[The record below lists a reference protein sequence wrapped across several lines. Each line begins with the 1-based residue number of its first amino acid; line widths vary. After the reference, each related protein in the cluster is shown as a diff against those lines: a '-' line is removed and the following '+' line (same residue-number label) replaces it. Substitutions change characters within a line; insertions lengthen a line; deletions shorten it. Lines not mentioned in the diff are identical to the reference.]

1 MKKQAI
7 LLSVGLLC
15 LAFWGMTRSG
25 LGRPKHS
32 GELVAEQPSIVWQ
45 GPSELSNEPAKV
57 RFTLVNRGE
66 TAIRMIAVQSGCGCT
81 VPSFDSGEIPPGGR
95 GYVNAGVRYFP
106 VGERRVP
113 LIVQTNSPQSPT
125 VNLALHLIGG
135 ASPPFLMK
143 AEGDLSFM
151 GEFDPTVSRDL
162 VVHTIE
168 AAGETKTPTFADLP
182 SFLSV
187 EPAGSTLTPYVLAG
201 TLDRKHRFKV
211 AFTSPPP
218 ESPYQGEFFIL
229 DPWNPAR
236 KERVGFLAT
245 VVPRV
250 KVVPSRLS
258 LTLEQGGGK
267 VEGRLVVLSQQPL
280 GSIKAAI
287 EGATD
292 SPLRVIREG
301 VEGPSQRTTFRV
313 EVDPSRPMPGD
324 RVEFSIGVTWA
335 DGSQDGHLSVPVTLN
350 R

>member
-1 MKKQAI
+1 MLI
-7 LLSVGLLC
+7 GWGL
-15 LAFWGMTRSG
+15 ARWGAA
-25 LGRPKHS
+25 RPPTP
-32 GELVAEQPSIVWQ
+32 GELVPEQSLIVWQ
-45 GPSELSNEPAKV
+45 GPSELKNEQAKV

-66 TAIRMIAVQSGCGCT
+66 TPVRITSVQSGCGCT
-81 VPSFDSGEIPPGGR
+81 VPSFDSRDIPPGGR
-95 GYVNAGVRYFP
+95 GSVDASARYFP

-113 LIVQTNSPQSPT
+113 LIVQTNSPRSPT

-168 AAGETKTPTFADLP
+168 AAGETKTPTFEGLP
-182 SFLSV
+182 PFLAV
-187 EPAGSTLTPYVLAG
+187 NPAGSTQTPYVLPG
-201 TLDRKHRFKV
+201 TFDHKHRFKV
-211 AFTSPPP
+211 AFTAPPP

-229 DPWNPAR
+229 DPWNPTR

-250 KVVPSRLS
+250 KAVPSYLW
-258 LTLEQGGGK
+258 LTPGDGGGK
-267 VEGRLVVLSQQPL
+267 VEGRFSVLARQPIDD
-280 GSIKAAI
+280 IKAAI
-287 EGATD
+287 EGSTD
-292 SPLRVIREG
+292 GPLRVIREG

-313 EVDPSRPMPGD
+313 EVDPSRPMPGE
-324 RVEFSIGVTWA
+324 RVEFSVGVTWA
-335 DGSQDGHLSVPVTLN
+335 DGSQDGHLSVPVTLT